1 MWKRSSL
8 SLLLAGALSLGFATA
23 GRQQTP
29 CPEPADVRNCAC
41 GTAEG
46 FTTVKA
52 FPVNLAQSQEYSYV
66 FTQGAEY
73 LLTLCGP
80 EGQPLPLK
88 VSVLDGYRN
97 PLFDNYDKKGRQY
110 RRQMGYVCGQT
121 SVAVLKLEP
130 AKGAQGCGYVFVSFK
145 AL

>member
-1 MWKRSSL
+1 MWRRSSL
-8 SLLLAGALSLGFATA
+8 IVLAAGALSLNPAAA
-23 GRQQTP
+23 GRQDAP

-46 FTTVKA
+46 FTIVKA
-52 FPVNLAQSQEYSYV
+52 FPVNLTQAQEYTYV

-73 LLTLCGP
+73 LLTFCGP

-97 PLFDNYDKKGRQY
+97 PLFHNFDKHTKQY

-121 SVAVLKLEP
+121 SVGVLKLEP
-130 AKGAQGCGYVFVSFK
+130 AKGAQGCGYVFISFRT
-145 AL
+145 